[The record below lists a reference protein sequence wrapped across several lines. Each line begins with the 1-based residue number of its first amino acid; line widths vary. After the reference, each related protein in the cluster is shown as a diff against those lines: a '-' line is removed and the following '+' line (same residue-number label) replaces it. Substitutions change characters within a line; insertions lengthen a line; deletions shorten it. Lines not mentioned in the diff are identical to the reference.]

1 MYIAVTVI
9 AAMLLGFGFVLQQH
23 AAAKL
28 PASYLHLRLIAEL
41 LRQRIWLAGVAVMV
55 AGQALSAWGLG
66 HLSLTV
72 SEPLLATNLIF
83 ALLLA
88 APISGE
94 IPRRT
99 ELAGAVL
106 LCLGV
111 GALSASRSVRAI
123 SESFGSFSHWPAAA
137 IIGAIAAGLAIAGRN
152 GPARLRA
159 TLTGAGGGLLL
170 GIADALTRRS
180 IEIVDAHGVAALLT
194 TWPGY
199 SVICTAAV
207 GLWLVESAF
216 SVGHLHSSLPAITAA
231 EPLAGITLGVLV
243 FGDVVH
249 VSPWLLAL
257 QAAGLAAMVAGT
269 VLVARAPTFVKL
281 SLQPAR
287 EHGLPKLTVTLGP
300 SVDEAGLHLPA
311 RPGTTAAQV
320 IPVDPGTSASP
331 TGPGT
336 QVSSHPAGGPDQD
349 TPASAVGPD
358 LPGPAANPAVP
369 GLQGTGVWDVGLA
382 ALRVLWQKLAKL
394 IVPRLRVSKVP

>member
-180 IEIVDAHGVAALLT
+180 IEIVDAHGVAPLLT
-194 TWPGY
+194 PWPG
-199 SVICTAAV
+199 SSLLSPAPV
-207 GLWLVESAF
+207 GLR
-216 SVGHLHSSLPAITAA
+216 
-231 EPLAGITLGVLV
+231 AGERA
-243 FGDVVH
+243 
-249 VSPWLLAL
+249 SR
-257 QAAGLAAMVAGT
+257 AGR
-269 VLVARAPTFVKL
+269 RA
-281 SLQPAR
+281 
-287 EHGLPKLTVTLGP
+287 
-300 SVDEAGLHLPA
+300 
-311 RPGTTAAQV
+311 
-320 IPVDPGTSASP
+320 
-331 TGPGT
+331 
-336 QVSSHPAGGPDQD
+336 
-349 TPASAVGPD
+349 
-358 LPGPAANPAVP
+358 
-369 GLQGTGVWDVGLA
+369 
-382 ALRVLWQKLAKL
+382 
-394 IVPRLRVSKVP
+394 